1 MRKIILFAAI
11 LFASVSLVSAEGTP
25 PAADPDA
32 GTGTG
37 TIKTGDI
44 NLTLNLNPFQSIEIG
59 GTHDGGSGGTGSAGS
74 NVVLNYV
81 SADDYK
87 NGVSTTMNDHI
98 TVVAA
103 GQYAVYAEA
112 KEANF
117 TGHADDVATSTIKLS
132 AEQGTT
138 KGSTVSTFND
148 VPLSQTAA
156 KLISSTTGTGTGNT
170 FNVKY
175 TGAGNNAYVDKLV
188 DNKLTTYETTVTY
201 TIAVE

>member
-1 MRKIILFAAI
+1 MKKIILFAAV
-11 LFASVSLVSAEGTP
+11 LFASVSLVNAQG
-25 PAADPDA
+25 ADPDA

-37 TIKTGDI
+37 TGTVQEGDVK
-44 NLTLNLNPFQSIEIG
+44 LTLNLHPFQSISIG
-59 GTHDGGSGGTGSAGS
+59 GTDGSGSGSTGE

-81 SADDYK
+81 SAEDYK

-98 TVVAA
+98 SVVAA

-117 TGHADDVATSTIKLS
+117 TGHAGDVATSTIKLS

-138 KGSTVSTFND
+138 KGSTAATFTDVS
-148 VPLSQTAA
+148 LSQTAA

-170 FNVKY
+170 FNVTY